1 MRIEWFIRYMLAYTF
16 AIALVVIAA
25 PVRIACGVY
34 KAVTEA
40 LLALPLAVSSLADD
54 LAGDMEPDD

>member
-16 AIALVVIAA
+16 AIALVVIAV
-25 PVRIACGVY
+25 PVRIVCGVY
-34 KAVTEA
+34 KVVVEV
-40 LLALPLAVSSLADD
+40 LLALPSAVSLLADD